1 LVTPQDSNGA
11 LAGKSPTGSFLLMT
25 AVEVI
30 DEIKALPPLEKAK
43 VIDFVQG
50 FLRINGVIVPDAT
63 ADHHAGMIAIAERRL
78 GKSDLAAL
86 FRRLAS

>member
-1 LVTPQDSNGA
+1 
-11 LAGKSPTGSFLLMT
+11 MT

-50 FLRINGVIVPDAT
+50 LESQQRRVRTIDPKTFEEAARSVFERHGDL
-63 ADHHAGMIAIAERRL
+63 MRRL
-78 GKSDLAAL
+78 GSGPLAEDRPL
-86 FRRLAS
+86 IQASAEVFSLYDHEEKIR